1 MMRGW
6 RAWCLGGLALV
17 AAAGHGQT
25 GTELPDVAAP
35 LPAVPMP
42 AWRIAGEYD
51 WATEYT
57 VELPSPLRVGP
68 AVNHVIPLRVFI
80 PEGSRGPHRL
90 VLIAHYWGAND
101 LRSEVSLAQELAKRN
116 IASAVLTLPYHLQR
130 TPPGER
136 SGALAIQPDPQA
148 LRETTLQSALD
159 FRRTLDYLLA
169 KPEFRS
175 DRVGIAGT
183 SLGAIVSALVFS
195 VEPRV
200 TDAAFILGGIDLAGL
215 LWQSSRVV
223 PQRDAL
229 RAKGVTLESL
239 RESLRP
245 VEPAARLPRPASF
258 PQNGQALVIV
268 GKFDTVVPGPNSQ
281 LLIDRIPGAHRLEI
295 DTGHYGGIFVQ
306 RRLLRET
313 ASFFGEAFADRDYV
327 PPTRFYAPTIRLG
340 VSLQTQRGLEVGG
353 GLDLFALDRAG
364 RWKGTAFISPS
375 GPQLWIHRGIGAGF
389 SVGAVGSLQRVG
401 VGLMWSTVL

>member
-1 MMRGW
+1 MRGW
-6 RAWCLGGLALV
+6 RTWGLGGCLVLASLS
-17 AAAGHGQT
+17 AAQVGQPS
-25 GTELPDVAAP
+25 PDVAAP
-35 LPAVPMP
+35 LPPIVPP

-68 AVNHVIPLRVFI
+68 AANHVIPLRVFI

-101 LRSEVSLAQELAKRN
+101 LRSEVSLAQELAQRN

-136 SGALAIQPDPQA
+136 SGALAIQPDPIA

-159 FRRTLDYLLA
+159 FRRVLDYLLA

-175 DRVGIAGT
+175 DRVGVAGT
-183 SLGAIVSALVFS
+183 SLGAIVSALVYS

-229 RAKGVTLESL
+229 RAKGITLTSL
-239 RESLRP
+239 REALKP
-245 VEPAARLPRPASF
+245 VEPADRLPRPDDF
-258 PQNGQALVIV
+258 PKVGQALVIV
-268 GKFDTVVPGPNSQ
+268 GKFDTVVPAANSQ

-313 ASFFGEAFADRDYV
+313 AAFFGTAFANRAYV
-327 PPTRFYAPTIRLG
+327 APSRLYAPTIRLG

-353 GLDLFALDRAG
+353 GLDLWSFDRAG

-375 GPQLWIHRGIGAGF
+375 GPQLWLHRSIGAGF
-389 SVGAVGSLQRVG
+389 SIGAVGSLQRAG
-401 VGLMWSTVL
+401 LGLMWSTVL